1 MVEGPRRGSDIDALM
16 ALHEKM
22 KLALERARL
31 LSTTCGLTDFA
42 HLFNHGEMA

>member
-1 MVEGPRRGSDIDALM
+1 MVKGPCRGSDIDALM
-16 ALHEKM
+16 ALHEKT

-42 HLFNHGEMA
+42 HLSNHDE